1 MLALAEGK
9 EKKMKVLLSSKT
21 EVKNLENI
29 KKIVVLSDTHLP
41 VRAAKI
47 PEQVIVQFKDADLIV
62 HAGDFQAIEV
72 VNSLQNYA
80 KFIGVAGN
88 MDSDDVA
95 DALPERAILNIKNGN
110 KEFKI
115 GITHGSGAPQG
126 LAETSLGLFEESE
139 ENPDCIIF
147 GHSHQP
153 FNEKINNTLMFNPGS
168 PTDTVFATINTFGI
182 LTINDEI
189 KGEIIKINK

>member
-1 MLALAEGK
+1 MLALAEDK

-29 KKIVVLSDTHLP
+29 KKIVILSDTHIP

-47 PEQVIVQFKDADLIV
+47 PEQIIEQFKDADLIV
-62 HAGDFQAIEV
+62 HAGDFQTIEV
-72 VNSLQNYA
+72 VSSLQNYN

-95 DALPERAILNIKNGN
+95 DTLPERVILNIKNDN
-110 KEFKI
+110 REFKI
-115 GITHGSGAPQG
+115 GITHGSGPPQG
-126 LAETSLGLFEESE
+126 LAERILDFFEEDE
-139 ENPDCIIF
+139 EKPDCIIF
-147 GHSHQP
+147 GHSHKP
-153 FNEKINNTLMFNPGS
+153 LNEKINNTLMFNPGS
-168 PTDTVFATINTFGI
+168 PTGTVFTSINTFGI
-182 LTINDEI
+182 LTINGEI

>member
-1 MLALAEGK
+1 MLAWEEGK
-9 EKKMKVLLSSKT
+9 VKKMKVLLSSKT

-29 KKIVVLSDTHLP
+29 KKIVILSDTHLP
-41 VRAAKI
+41 VRAARI

-62 HAGDFQAIEV
+62 HAGDFQTIEV

-126 LAETSLGLFEESE
+126 LAERVFGFFEEDE
-139 ENPDCIIF
+139 EKPDCIIF
-147 GHSHQP
+147 GHSHKP
-153 FNEKINNTLMFNPGS
+153 LNEKINNTLMFNPGS
-168 PTDTVFATINTFGI
+168 PTDTVFTTINTFGI

-189 KGEIIKINK
+189 KGEIIKI